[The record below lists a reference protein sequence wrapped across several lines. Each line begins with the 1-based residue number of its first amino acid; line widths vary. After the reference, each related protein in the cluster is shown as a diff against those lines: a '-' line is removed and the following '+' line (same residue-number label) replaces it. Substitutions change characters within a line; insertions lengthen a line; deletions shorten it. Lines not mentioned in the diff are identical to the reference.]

1 MAEHLN
7 EQSPRLG
14 KPLLSQLFF
23 NWMQNNND
31 IETYINAKGWYELIQ
46 HVLQTIFDEAD
57 VIDYQ
62 SLSEFR
68 KKLFVKEISEKAAQ
82 RALVTLRS
90 EIFAY
95 LLEQHSKANRES
107 IEKSAL
113 KLADIFEY
121 LTGLFREADKVPAEH
136 PVKESPK
143 NNLMLLRID
152 GARFDAVTRMD
163 RQLKELLGI
172 PPDKLLVH
180 LDWDEIIHPDDLLD
194 VKKNW
199 LDVINKQ
206 LPVYEFRYRL
216 KTAKA
221 AWLEVV
227 EIGRILYSKEK
238 QPIGGVAVIFE
249 RKQPADKKI
258 SIEEVFK
265 YLLDHRKDYVLILK
279 AGNIESLVSPLL
291 ENELRQVEAAD
302 DQQTVTY
309 EQKLLKINS
318 DEILRKLFQKRYE
331 GDTSK
336 SKQNSI
342 EIPGIPFPFQLITL
356 QYGFEQPVYIFWG
369 EPDRAFAEIKSEII
383 DKLVKISNE
392 LLTTVEV
399 NRIYQIIM
407 HGLKQLIPQLDVGA
421 LLLPTA
427 KGLMI
432 GLGFGFS
439 RSVFQQNHII
449 PTEQLKDVTG
459 ASSDAKTALADKL
472 KQVLF
477 VNEKSDIADQLLD
490 IIVLQKR
497 TKAILYAATKTQNH
511 QFSYDDRAVFKLMVL
526 LAQAALE
533 RVTANLSFNEKEQNY
548 RLLFERSIIPKWV
561 VQNGKGI
568 AFNRTFCRMMEMTP
582 ESAAE
587 VSIESWLFPEDR
599 SRFLKTLDY
608 IVKNNTVF
616 NETFR
621 IKRSDN
627 QIVNALLNFI
637 PIEQSG
643 APAVLIEILELKGI
657 TSISSVAAP
666 GTEKNGT
673 IAPLAEGFL
682 HELNNVF
689 GAILPSAQLILKEP
703 GNAENNVKRAKLIHQ
718 MATRAT
724 ELLKKVA
731 QYSQKSEVL
740 EKTIEIRSF
749 ISEIMPLLKNALG
762 PTISIYTDLPEQ
774 AISVNGNPTKLTE
787 VLVNLAGKAKKS
799 MPHGG
804 KFLIRV
810 REKNIPATSKYKTIK
825 PGKYICITVQDTGGG
840 IPADLRTQLLQSF
853 LQSTEE
859 ADTNTLAMVQAIVKQ
874 HDGYVSMQSIENK
887 GTLYHIYLPA
897 SEANQ
902 VRETKP
908 PAHQAKKEAE
918 KVPIVISP
926 RRKAVIDP
934 RLGKPDLSE
943 KLVLVIDD
951 EPHLLEVYET
961 MLDMLGYRTITAKN
975 GREGIQKFFEN
986 NKKIS
991 LVILDYGMP
1000 DMNGEQV
1007 YYAIKKINPF
1017 AEVIL
1022 STGMGEQRRI
1032 SHFVS
1037 LNNVRLLQK
1046 PFTLEDLAK
1055 VLSESVDANHRVG
1068 HS

>member
-1 MAEHLN
+1 MTEHLN
-7 EQSPRLG
+7 EQSSPLG
-14 KPLLSQLFF
+14 KPLLSQLFCS
-23 NWMQNNND
+23 WMQRNND
-31 IETYINAKGWYELIQ
+31 IETYVNAKGWYELIQ
-46 HVLQTIFDEAD
+46 HVLKTIFDDAES
-57 VIDYQ
+57 IDYRSFSQ
-62 SLSEFR
+62 YGQ
-68 KKLFVKEISEKAAQ
+68 KLFVKEISEKAAQ
-82 RALVTLRS
+82 RALDTLRS

-95 LLEQHSKANRES
+95 VLAQHSKTNKES
-107 IEKSAL
+107 IEKSTS
-113 KLADIFEY
+113 KLANIFEY
-121 LTGLFREADKVPAEH
+121 LTDLFREANKVPVEH
-136 PVKESPK
+136 AVKENPK
-143 NNLMLLRID
+143 NTLMLLRID

-180 LDWDEIIHPDDLLD
+180 LDWDEIIHPDDLLE

-199 LDVINKQ
+199 LNVINKH
-206 LPVYEFRYRL
+206 LPLYEFHYRL
-216 KTAKA
+216 KTAEA
-221 AWLEVV
+221 TWLEVV

-238 QPIGGVAVIFE
+238 QPIGGVAVLFEKKQSAEKNIF
-249 RKQPADKKI
+249 
-258 SIEEVFK
+258 IEDVFK
-265 YLLDHRKDYVLILK
+265 YLLDHRKDYVIILK
-279 AGNIESLVSPLL
+279 AGNVESLVSPLL
-291 ENELRQVEAAD
+291 ENELRQVGAAE
-302 DQQTVTY
+302 DQESVTY
-309 EQKLLKINS
+309 EQKLMRINS
-318 DEILRKLFQKRYE
+318 DEILRKLFQKRFE
-331 GDTSK
+331 NEVATLKHD
-336 SKQNSI
+336 SI
-342 EIPGIPFPFQLITL
+342 EIPGIPFPFELITL
-356 QYGFEQPVYIFWG
+356 QYSFAQPVYIFWG
-369 EPDRAFAEIKSEII
+369 DPGRTFAEIKSEVI
-383 DKLVKISNE
+383 DKLVKISSE

-399 NRIYQIIM
+399 NRIYQIIL
-407 HGLKQLIPQLDVGA
+407 HGLKQLIPHLDVGT

-427 KGLMI
+427 KGFMI

-439 RSVFQQNHII
+439 RSVFQQNLII
-449 PTEQLKDVTG
+449 PTEQLKEVMG
-459 ASSDAKTALADKL
+459 ASSAAKMALADKL

-477 VNEKSDIADQLLD
+477 AKEKSGISDQLLD
-490 IIVLQKR
+490 IVVLQKKP
-497 TKAILYAATKTQNH
+497 KAILYAATKAQDR
-511 QFSYDDRAVFKLMVL
+511 QFSYDDRAIFKLMIL

-533 RVTANLSFNEKEQNY
+533 RVTANLSYNEKEQNY
-548 RLLFERSIIPKWV
+548 RLLFERSIIPKWI

-599 SRFLKTLDY
+599 KRFLKTLDY

-637 PIEQSG
+637 PIEQNG

-657 TSISSVAAP
+657 APSAATASSAK
-666 GTEKNGT
+666 EENGT

-682 HELNNVF
+682 HELNNIF

-703 GNAENNVKRAKLIHQ
+703 GNADNNVKRAKLIHQ

-724 ELLKKVA
+724 ELLKKLG

-740 EKTIEIRSF
+740 EKNIEIRSF
-749 ISEIMPLLKNALG
+749 IREVLPLLKNALG

-774 AISVNGNPTKLTE
+774 AISVKGNPKKLTE
-787 VLVNLAGKAKKS
+787 VLINLAGKAKKS

-810 REKNIPATSKYKTIK
+810 REKKIPVTSKYKTIK
-825 PGKYICITVQDTGGG
+825 PGNYVCISVQDTGGG
-840 IPADLRTQLLQSF
+840 IPADLRTKLLQSF
-853 LQSTEE
+853 LHATED
-859 ADTNTLAMVQAIVKQ
+859 ADSNTLAMVQAIVKQ

-887 GTLYHIYLPA
+887 GTSYHIYLPT
-897 SEANQ
+897 SEAR
-902 VRETKP
+902 RESETMP
-908 PAHQAKKEAE
+908 TAHQSNSEAE

-934 RLGKPDLSE
+934 RLSKPELSE
-943 KLVLVIDD
+943 KWVLVVDD

-1017 AEVIL
+1017 VEVIL
-1022 STGMGEQRRI
+1022 STGMGEQRKI
-1032 SHFVS
+1032 SHFVNI
-1037 LNNVRLLQK
+1037 NNVRLLQK

-1055 VLSESVDANHRVG
+1055 VLSESVDAGYRVG